1 MYVIAVTGLKGGVA
15 KTVTAV
21 HVATFLSSKGKT
33 LLIDCDKN
41 RSSLQ
46 WASQGK
52 LPFEVTD
59 ETGSIKA
66 IPGKDYVVIDTPASP
81 SSGDLQRIAEGADL
95 LILPSIPDALSL
107 QPLIATI
114 RELPEKANYRVL
126 LTIIPPP
133 PSKEAQVVQK
143 ELNESGIK
151 TFKTMI
157 RRSVGFS
164 KSALQGIPI
173 SELRD
178 RSRVAWNDYVGAGQE
193 VLEIIKK

>member
-21 HVATFLSSKGKT
+21 HIATFLSAKGQT

-52 LPFEVTD
+52 LPFKVTD
-59 ETGSIKA
+59 ETGAIKSIA
-66 IPGKDYVVIDTPASP
+66 GKDYVVIDTPASP
-81 SSGDLQRIAEGADL
+81 SSGDLKRIADGADL
-95 LILPSIPDALSL
+95 LVLPSIPDALSL

-133 PSKEAQVVQK
+133 PSKEARIVQK
-143 ELNESGIK
+143 ELKESGIK
-151 TFKTMI
+151 TFEAMI

-164 KSALQGIPI
+164 KSALAGIPI
-173 SELRD
+173 SELKG
-178 RSRVAWNDYVGAGQE
+178 RSRVAWLDYVAVGQE
-193 VLEIIKK
+193 IMEIMK